1 MFGFSR
7 SNGSIRLLR
16 QFTVRSYATDLTNS
30 WRSLVNGAEIEDR
43 KIALLHLANSYIDS
57 FLNGYFRPEIAQNT
71 DESKTLSHRIKRE
84 YSPYLALL
92 LHGNMIQK
100 FVEHFEII
108 SPRNRA
114 IAGFYAS

>member
-1 MFGFSR
+1 LEISGCPLNFFQSK
-7 SNGSIRLLR
+7 I
-16 QFTVRSYATDLTNS
+16 
-30 WRSLVNGAEIEDR
+30 LVNGAEIEDR